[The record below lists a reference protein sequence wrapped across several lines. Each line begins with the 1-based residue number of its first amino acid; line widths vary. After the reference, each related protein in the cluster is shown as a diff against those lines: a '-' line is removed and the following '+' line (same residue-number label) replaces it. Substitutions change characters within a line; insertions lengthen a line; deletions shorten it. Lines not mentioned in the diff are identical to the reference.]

1 MKKIMKILFVYVC
14 FIIISSCIN
23 VDAKIIYKDNNFYY
37 QNEAGEIQTGFQVE
51 DGKTYFFSND
61 KTRYGVMR
69 TGIIKIGDYYYCFDN
84 ELKTGLFEYNGNK
97 YYANEKG
104 EMQFGAQVIDGK
116 TYFFSNDKTRYGVMR
131 TGMLL
136 IGDIAYYLTPY
147 AKTGVFEYN
156 GNEYYANEKG
166 EIQLGFQ
173 DVDGKTYFFSRDKKK
188 YGAKKTGMF
197 QVGDYYYILDP
208 ELKTGLF
215 EYNGNNYYANEDG
228 ELQFGVQVIDG
239 KTYFFSND
247 KTRYGVMRTGMVQV
261 GDIAY
266 YLTPY
271 AQTGLF
277 EYNGNEY
284 YANEKGEIQLGFQ
297 DVDGKTYFFSRDKK
311 KYGAKKT
318 GMFQVG
324 DYYYI
329 LDPELKT
336 ELFEYNGNKYY
347 ANEDGE
353 LQFGAQEIGG
363 KTYYF
368 SNDKTRYGV
377 MRTGMLLIGEVAY
390 YFTPYAQTGL
400 FEYNGNKYY
409 ANEKGEIQ
417 LGFQKIGEK
426 TYFFSRDKTK
436 YGAMRTGWVTVGNDI
451 YYFGIDGA
459 MNTGKQTI
467 EGRDYLFAENGI
479 LQGFKNIGNTFVYY
493 NPDGTLAL
501 GIQRLAGRYYKFNEY
516 TGAFEKYVNQRIVI
530 DVSAHQGDI
539 DWEKVKNSGMVD
551 AVILRAG
558 YGVSWT
564 DDYFKRNV
572 QELNRLG
579 IPYTVYLF
587 SYAENAKE
595 AGMEAD
601 NLINIIKN
609 NQAKIASSIFS
620 IYYDLED
627 WYISSTGE
635 NSNSIS
641 KKTYEQMYNAF
652 AGKVESATGVDV
664 KIYASKN
671 FIETRFPTSLKPHVG
686 WVAQWGNEITY
697 DGTYEGWQYT
707 SDGSVPGINGRVDMS
722 IFYY

>member
-116 TYFFSNDKTRYGVMR
+116 TYFFSNDKTKYGVMR

-136 IGDIAYYLTPY
+136 VGDIAYYLTPY

-166 EIQLGFQ
+166 EIQLGFH

-208 ELKTGLF
+208 ELKIGLF

-228 ELQFGVQVIDG
+228 ELQFG
-239 KTYFFSND
+239 
-247 KTRYGVMRTGMVQV
+247 
-261 GDIAY
+261 
-266 YLTPY
+266 
-271 AQTGLF
+271 
-277 EYNGNEY
+277 
-284 YANEKGEIQLGFQ
+284 
-297 DVDGKTYFFSRDKK
+297 
-311 KYGAKKT
+311 
-318 GMFQVG
+318 
-324 DYYYI
+324 
-329 LDPELKT
+329 
-336 ELFEYNGNKYY
+336 
-347 ANEDGE
+347 
-353 LQFGAQEIGG
+353 AQEIDG

-479 LQGFKNIGNTFVYY
+479 LQGFRPMGNSFVYY
-493 NPDGTLAL
+493 NPDGTLAV
-501 GIQRLAGRYYKFNEY
+501 GIQRMAGRYYKFNEV
-516 TGAFEKYVNQRIVI
+516 TGVFEKYVNQRVVI
-530 DVSAHQGDI
+530 DVSAHQEDI
-539 DWEKVKNSGMVD
+539 DWDAVKNSGMVD

-558 YGVSWT
+558 YGVSWQDT
-564 DDYFKRNV
+564 YYARNV
-572 QELNRLG
+572 SELNRLG
-579 IPYTVYLF
+579 IPYSVYLF

-595 AGMEAD
+595 AAMEAN
-601 NLINIIKN
+601 NLVNIIKSTQTN
-609 NQAKIASSIFS
+609 IASNIFS

-627 WYISSTGE
+627 WTISSTGE
-635 NSNSIS
+635 NSYGIS
-641 KKTYEQMYNAF
+641 KQTYQEMYNSF
-652 AGKVESATGVDV
+652 ASVISSALNMTT

-671 FIETRFPTSLKPHVG
+671 YIETRFPDSLRPNVG
-686 WVAQWGNEITY
+686 WVAQWGPELTY

-707 SDGSVPGINGRVDMS
+707 SSGTVPGIEGRVDMS